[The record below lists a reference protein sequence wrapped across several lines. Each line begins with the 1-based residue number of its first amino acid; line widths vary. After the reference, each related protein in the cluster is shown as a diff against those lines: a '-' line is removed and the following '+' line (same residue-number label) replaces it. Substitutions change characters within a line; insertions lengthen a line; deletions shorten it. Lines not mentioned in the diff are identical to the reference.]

1 MFKKLDPDPVL
12 PVLKTLHHGQG
23 PKKKGT
29 NRHLPL
35 QVQPGLK
42 PCPPQKQDGL
52 QVPQCSRFSCISKSH
67 SHLIT
72 LVIRNRDTTPEGL
85 TALDQQPL
93 TRGVHI
99 RMGNRPGKKPEH
111 AAFTSAGSLSAAEE
125 TLQGLIWILPGY
137 SRKPAM
143 CQTLRPATVQ

>member
-1 MFKKLDPDPVL
+1 MFKSLTQTLSFRCSKLSTTARAL
-12 PVLKTLHHGQG
+12 R
-23 PKKKGT
+23 KKGT
-29 NRHLPL
+29 NPHLPI

-111 AAFTSAGSLSAAEE
+111 AAFTSAGSLSVEE

-137 SRKPAM
+137 SRKPAV